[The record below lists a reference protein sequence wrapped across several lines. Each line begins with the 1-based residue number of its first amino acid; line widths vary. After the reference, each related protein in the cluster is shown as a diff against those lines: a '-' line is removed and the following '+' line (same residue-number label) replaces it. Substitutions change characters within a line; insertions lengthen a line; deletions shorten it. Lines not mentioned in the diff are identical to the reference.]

1 LEEDLYKLQE
11 SFDDISQRLVKLEAW
26 IPLIISIIF
35 FLFIWNLW
43 STYRLAQLQK
53 SLKSTDKLDEPKNRS
68 YLNFIRQKN
77 LFFFV

>member
-26 IPLIISIIF
+26 IPLIIFIIF

-53 SLKSTDKLDEPKNRS
+53 NLKSTDKLDEPKNRS